1 MYFSVLYKQLLKSC
15 FLLSLDT
22 IWISDSL
29 QANDSD
35 GAITFTD
42 LLLNQMVDLI
52 LNKSLSDLSAE
63 NVMTIETLL
72 LTVFD
77 MYWQSEEKIKD
88 AIAELIGDKYIQC
101 LNHLYEILGNY
112 YGEYAYNTDMF

>member
-29 QANDSD
+29 QAKDSD

-88 AIAELIGDKYIQC
+88 AVAELIGDKYAQC
-101 LNHLYEILGNY
+101 LNRLHLVGK
-112 YGEYAYNTDMF
+112 NTITI

>member
-63 NVMTIETLL
+63 NVMTIEPLL

-88 AIAELIGDKYIQC
+88 AIAELIGDQYIQC

-112 YGEYAYNTDMF
+112 YGEYTYNTDTF